1 MMKND
6 DTTTHSYRLIFAKN
20 IRKIRRLREISQERL
35 ALDAGCSKTYLCEIE
50 SGTRSVS
57 IDVMGNIAHALDIP
71 LARLL
76 EPIKD
81 EYS

>member
-1 MMKND
+1 MKNVAENPY
-6 DTTTHSYRLIFAKN
+6 SYRLIFAKN

-57 IDVMGNIAHALDIP
+57 IDVMGNIANALNIP
-71 LARLL
+71 LSRLL
-76 EPIKD
+76 EPISD
-81 EYS
+81 E

>member
-1 MMKND
+1 MMKNACENPCF
-6 DTTTHSYRLIFAKN
+6 YRLIFAKN

-57 IDVMGNIAHALDIP
+57 IDVMGNIANALNMP
-71 LARLL
+71 LSRLL
-76 EPIKD
+76 EPIGS
-81 EYS
+81 E

>member
-1 MMKND
+1 MMKNACENPC
-6 DTTTHSYRLIFAKN
+6 SYRLIFAKN

-57 IDVMGNIAHALDIP
+57 IDVMGNIANALDMP
-71 LARLL
+71 LSRLL
-76 EPIKD
+76 EPIGS
-81 EYS
+81 E